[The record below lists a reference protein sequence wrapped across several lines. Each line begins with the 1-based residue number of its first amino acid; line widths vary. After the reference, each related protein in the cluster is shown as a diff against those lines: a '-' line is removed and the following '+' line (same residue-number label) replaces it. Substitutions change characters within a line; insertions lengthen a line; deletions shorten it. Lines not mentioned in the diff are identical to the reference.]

1 MGGAVWLALD
11 AEGVGDPFDK
21 LRAGS
26 SLHLKNGYAQD
37 DNAVR
42 GPNYATTI
50 KFQYLQESQGHPKLP

>member
-1 MGGAVWLALD
+1 LKGFEFPKVLNFGGGAVWLALD
-11 AEGVGDPFDK
+11 TRGVGDPFDK

-26 SLHLKNGYAQD
+26 SLRLKNGYAQD

-50 KFQYLQESQGHPKLP
+50 KFQ